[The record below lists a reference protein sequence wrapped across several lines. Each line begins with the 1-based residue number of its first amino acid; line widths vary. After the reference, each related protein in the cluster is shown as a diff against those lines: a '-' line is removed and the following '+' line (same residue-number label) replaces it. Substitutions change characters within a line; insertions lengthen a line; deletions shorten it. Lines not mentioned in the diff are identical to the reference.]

1 MSNGTVYFLPNTLIV
16 NKGKLVSFVK
26 RGEERTET
34 RQSASV
40 LVAQLGCGPCLLRF
54 VVCKRVECTEN
65 EQKSGRTHEGWRT
78 VKSIAAIARSCVDF

>member
-34 RQSASV
+34 RQSSSV

-54 VVCKRVECTEN
+54 
-65 EQKSGRTHEGWRT
+65 
-78 VKSIAAIARSCVDF
+78 

>member
-1 MSNGTVYFLPNTLIV
+1 MSYPAGVHVGVRMDTGGDPTGPAGSYQGTLTMRYVPYEQWNSVFFAKYLDV

-34 RQSASV
+34 RQSSSV

-54 VVCKRVECTEN
+54 
-65 EQKSGRTHEGWRT
+65 
-78 VKSIAAIARSCVDF
+78 

>member
-16 NKGKLVSFVK
+16 NKGKLVAFVK

-54 VVCKRVECTEN
+54 
-65 EQKSGRTHEGWRT
+65 
-78 VKSIAAIARSCVDF
+78 